1 MRGASLDRDIVYI
14 PAPHQVTSL
23 HSGGSDRMA
32 QNVIDI
38 LKQEHKMVLPMLS
51 ELASKGTSNREQK
64 YNTLKENLM
73 PHLIGEEKALYP
85 RLMESGMRDMAL
97 ESIEEHSAV
106 KTLLGQLDSAPMS
119 EEDVW
124 VAKLAVIQ
132 ENVEHHISEEEDKIF
147 PAMQQKMSSDELSSL
162 GSRYEEAK
170 RSAMPVAAR

>member
-1 MRGASLDRDIVYI
+1 
-14 PAPHQVTSL
+14 
-23 HSGGSDRMA
+23 MA

-106 KTLLGQLDSAPMS
+106 KTLLDQLDSASRS

-124 VAKLAVIQ
+124 VAKLKVIL
-132 ENVEHHISEEEDKIF
+132 ENVEHHISEEEDEIF
-147 PAMQQKMSSDELSSL
+147 PQMEQEMSSSELSNLS
-162 GSRYEEAK
+162 SQYEEAK
-170 RSAMPVAAR
+170 RKAMPVAAQ